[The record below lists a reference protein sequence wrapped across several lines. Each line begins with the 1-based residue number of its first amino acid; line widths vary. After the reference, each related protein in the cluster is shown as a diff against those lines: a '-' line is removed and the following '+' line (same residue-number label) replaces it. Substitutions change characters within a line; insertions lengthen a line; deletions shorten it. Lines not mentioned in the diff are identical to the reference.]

1 LIEGSGPRTHP
12 GYNAPMR
19 ALVVSDRESNRRWIR
34 SALGPD
40 WEVLEAATGLE
51 ARDACEQLRVDLVV
65 TDQTAQP
72 YGAFGLTRDVKM
84 LPNPPAVIILLER
97 AQDVWLSKWAG
108 ADRWFVRP
116 VHPFELARAATELA
130 GERAVATPAPS

>member
-1 LIEGSGPRTHP
+1 
-12 GYNAPMR
+12 MR
-19 ALVVSDRESNRRWIR
+19 VLVVSDRESNRRWMR
-34 SALGPD
+34 AALGPD
-40 WEVLEAATGLE
+40 YEILEAATGLE

-72 YGAFGLTRDVKM
+72 YGAFGLTRDLKM
-84 LPNPPAVIILLER
+84 LPHPPAVIILLER

-116 VHPFELARAATELA
+116 VTPFELERAARELTEQ
-130 GERAVATPAPS
+130 RAVATQGAS